1 MNENHK
7 PRRGRWNESWEG
19 RRWNLGRGSS
29 RVRNGISFV
38 YTQWRRNLLERLV
51 NEVLKLCNLAVLVRH
66 PLLLQGRL
74 EVVLDPLG
82 LVRLALD
89 LEHRPPVVLRLVHL
103 HVQTL
108 PRVHVPDVL
117 EATQALETLDSKL
130 SKGVLEH
137 PNVALQHELGVLD
150 EGPPQGGVHG
160 LLNLRC
166 LADAVLKHGLALHG
180 HHALLRDVI
189 KPDPEHH
196 ALRREL
202 LFRPIEKLV
211 FLVVLGLMAA
221 SSAEEVARL
230 AMVIAALEPEL
241 HFHLHRPRTTT
252 SGPSPVAKKTPS
264 AAVNSLSRPSRGR
277 C

>member
-1 MNENHK
+1 MNEDHK

-19 RRWNLGRGSS
+19 RRWNLGRGNS

-38 YTQWRRNLLERLV
+38 HNQWRRNLLERLV

-82 LVRLALD
+82 LVLRRGSDGDSIGRVSAKATKSISFLSREDDSDLNSRYNLGATHRLALD

-130 SKGVLEH
+130 SME
-137 PNVALQHELGVLD
+137 
-150 EGPPQGGVHG
+150 
-160 LLNLRC
+160 
-166 LADAVLKHGLALHG
+166 
-180 HHALLRDVI
+180 
-189 KPDPEHH
+189 
-196 ALRREL
+196 
-202 LFRPIEKLV
+202 F
-211 FLVVLGLMAA
+211 A
-221 SSAEEVARL
+221 SAQRASRTETEATGAR
-230 AMVIAALEPEL
+230 
-241 HFHLHRPRTTT
+241 
-252 SGPSPVAKKTPS
+252 
-264 AAVNSLSRPSRGR
+264 
-277 C
+277 